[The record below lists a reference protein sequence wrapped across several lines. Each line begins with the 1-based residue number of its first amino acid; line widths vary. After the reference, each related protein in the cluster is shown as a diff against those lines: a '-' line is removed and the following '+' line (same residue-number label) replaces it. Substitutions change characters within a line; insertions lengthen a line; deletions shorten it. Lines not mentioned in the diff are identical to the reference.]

1 MTDKCVQR
9 AAARARAALGEDFIS
24 CFYDRVESALGVEVI
39 VVPLRGDGYSLTL
52 GGHKVIVLAATGHWF
67 RSNFTLAHELGH
79 LLVEGIPPQD
89 GKTAENVANAFAAD
103 LLMPVEIIRTIDW
116 AQAKAATVARV
127 IWDLGVSTQ
136 ALGVR
141 LRFLGIA
148 PGNEAR
154 SALAMS
160 TEALLRGSPAP
171 AVAPPAAVT
180 ARMEY
185 SARRRF
191 PERVVTG
198 LRRAVADGR
207 APQASLSWV
216 LGLPAREENDDDVTP
231 ESHELD
237 IDLLDGLVSVPQNP
251 FFFPDNTVLITTLK
265 AHGRHVRPSDPAGY
279 DQVAEGLWDKLRYR
293 RMRRRG

>member
-1 MTDKCVQR
+1 MTNLSVQQ
-9 AAARARAALGEDFIS
+9 AAARARCALGEDFVS

-39 VVPLRGDGYSLTL
+39 VVPLSKDGYSLTL

-79 LLVEGIPPQD
+79 LLVEGASSRD
-89 GKTAENVANAFAAD
+89 GKAAENMANAFAAD
-103 LLMPVEIIRTIDW
+103 LLMPVERICSVDW

-127 IWDLGVSTQ
+127 VWDLGVSTQ

-141 LRFLGIA
+141 LRYLGIA
-148 PGNEAR
+148 PGNKAR
-154 SALAMS
+154 SALGMS

-198 LRRAVADGR
+198 LRRAVADGD

-216 LGLPAREENDDDVTP
+216 LGLPAQEENDDDVTP

-237 IDLLDGLVSVPQNP
+237 IDLLDGLV
-251 FFFPDNTVLITTLK
+251 
-265 AHGRHVRPSDPAGY
+265 
-279 DQVAEGLWDKLRYR
+279 
-293 RMRRRG
+293 

>member
-1 MTDKCVQR
+1 MTNLSVQQ
-9 AAARARAALGEDFIS
+9 AAARARCALGEDFVS

-39 VVPLRGDGYSLTL
+39 VVPLSKDGYSLTL

-116 AQAKAATVARV
+116 LQAKAATVAQV
-127 IWDLGVSTQ
+127 VWDLGVSTQ
-136 ALGVR
+136 ALEVR

-198 LRRAVADGR
+198 LHRAVADGR
-207 APQASLSWV
+207 APRASLSWV
-216 LGLPAREENDDDVTP
+216 LGLPAQEENDDDVTP

-237 IDLLDGLVSVPQNP
+237 IDLLDGLV
-251 FFFPDNTVLITTLK
+251 
-265 AHGRHVRPSDPAGY
+265 
-279 DQVAEGLWDKLRYR
+279 
-293 RMRRRG
+293 

>member
-1 MTDKCVQR
+1 MTNLSVQQ
-9 AAARARAALGEDFIS
+9 AAARARCALGEDFVS

-39 VVPLRGDGYSLTL
+39 VVPLSKDGYSLTL

-116 AQAKAATVARV
+116 AQAEAATVARV
-127 IWDLGVSTQ
+127 VWDLGVSTQ
-136 ALGVR
+136 ALEVR

-148 PGNEAR
+148 PGNEAS

-198 LRRAVADGR
+198 LRRAVADGD

-237 IDLLDGLVSVPQNP
+237 INLLDGLV
-251 FFFPDNTVLITTLK
+251 
-265 AHGRHVRPSDPAGY
+265 
-279 DQVAEGLWDKLRYR
+279 
-293 RMRRRG
+293 

>member
-1 MTDKCVQR
+1 MTDKRVQR

-52 GGHKVIVLAATGHWF
+52 GGRRVIVLAATGHWF

-89 GKTAENVANAFAAD
+89 DKTVEDVANAFAAD

-127 IWDLGVSTQ
+127 VWDLGVSTQ

-141 LRFLGIA
+141 LRYLGVT
-148 PGNEAR
+148 PSDEAC
-154 SALAMS
+154 SALAR
-160 TEALLRGSPAP
+160 TTDALMRTSLASSVAAP
-171 AVAPPAAVT
+171 ADVS
-180 ARMEY
+180 ARVQY

-198 LRRAVADGR
+198 LRRAVADGD

-216 LGLPAREENDDDVTP
+216 LGLPAQEENDDDVTP

-237 IDLLDGLVSVPQNP
+237 IDLLDGLV
-251 FFFPDNTVLITTLK
+251 
-265 AHGRHVRPSDPAGY
+265 
-279 DQVAEGLWDKLRYR
+279 
-293 RMRRRG
+293 

>member
-1 MTDKCVQR
+1 MTDKRVQR

-79 LLVEGIPPQD
+79 LLGEGIPPQD
-89 GKTAENVANAFAAD
+89 GKTVEDVANAFAAD

-141 LRFLGIA
+141 LRYLGVT
-148 PGNEAR
+148 PSDEAC
-154 SALAMS
+154 SALAR
-160 TEALLRGSPAP
+160 TTDALMRTSLASSVAAP
-171 AVAPPAAVT
+171 ADVS
-180 ARMEY
+180 ARVQY

-198 LRRAVADGR
+198 LRRAVADGD

-216 LGLPAREENDDDVTP
+216 LGLPAQEENDDDVTP

-237 IDLLDGLVSVPQNP
+237 IDLLDGLV
-251 FFFPDNTVLITTLK
+251 
-265 AHGRHVRPSDPAGY
+265 
-279 DQVAEGLWDKLRYR
+279 
-293 RMRRRG
+293 

>member
-1 MTDKCVQR
+1 MTDKRVQR
-9 AAARARAALGEDFIS
+9 AAVRARAALGKDFIS
-24 CFYDRVESALGVEVI
+24 CFYDRVESAFGVEVI
-39 VVPLRGDGYSLTL
+39 VVPLSKDGYSLTL
-52 GGHKVIVLAATGHWF
+52 GGHKIIVLAATGHWF

-89 GKTAENVANAFAAD
+89 GKAAENVANAFAAD

-116 AQAKAATVARV
+116 AQAEAATVARV
-127 IWDLGVSTQ
+127 VWDLGVSTQ

-148 PGNEAR
+148 PGNKAR
-154 SALAMS
+154 SALGMS

-198 LRRAVADGR
+198 LRRAVADGD
-207 APQASLSWV
+207 APHPRPRSPGCSAC
-216 LGLPAREENDDDVTP
+216 PHRKR
-231 ESHELD
+231 
-237 IDLLDGLVSVPQNP
+237 
-251 FFFPDNTVLITTLK
+251 TTT
-265 AHGRHVRPSDPAGY
+265 
-279 DQVAEGLWDKLRYR
+279 
-293 RMRRRG
+293 M

>member
-1 MTDKCVQR
+1 MTDKRVQR

-141 LRFLGIA
+141 LRYLGVT
-148 PGNEAR
+148 PSDEAC
-154 SALAMS
+154 SALAR
-160 TEALLRGSPAP
+160 TTDALMRTSLASSVAAP
-171 AVAPPAAVT
+171 ADVS
-180 ARMEY
+180 ARVQY

-207 APQASLSWV
+207 APRASLSWV

-237 IDLLDGLVSVPQNP
+237 INLLDGLV
-251 FFFPDNTVLITTLK
+251 
-265 AHGRHVRPSDPAGY
+265 
-279 DQVAEGLWDKLRYR
+279 
-293 RMRRRG
+293 

>member
-9 AAARARAALGEDFIS
+9 AAVRARAALGEDFIS

-171 AVAPPAAVT
+171 TVAPPAAVT

-198 LRRAVADGR
+198 LRRAVADGD

-237 IDLLDGLVSVPQNP
+237 IDLLDGLV
-251 FFFPDNTVLITTLK
+251 
-265 AHGRHVRPSDPAGY
+265 
-279 DQVAEGLWDKLRYR
+279 
-293 RMRRRG
+293 

>member
-1 MTDKCVQR
+1 MTDKRVQR
-9 AAARARAALGEDFIS
+9 AVARARAALGEDFIS

-52 GGHKVIVLAATGHWF
+52 GGRRVIVLAATGHWF

-89 GKTAENVANAFAAD
+89 GKTAEDVANVFAAD
-103 LLMPVEIIRTIDW
+103 LLMPVERIRSIDW

-127 IWDLGVSTQ
+127 VWDLGVSTQ
-136 ALGVR
+136 ALEVR

-148 PGNEAR
+148 PGNKAS

-198 LRRAVADGR
+198 LRRAVADGD

-237 IDLLDGLVSVPQNP
+237 VDLLDGLV
-251 FFFPDNTVLITTLK
+251 
-265 AHGRHVRPSDPAGY
+265 
-279 DQVAEGLWDKLRYR
+279 
-293 RMRRRG
+293 